1 MLLTHWF
8 EEITLSVFIVFFFFS
23 FLSNDLICA
32 LALFCSV
39 LLSKTSP
46 EERKSPLRRPI
57 EICNKRGQN
66 ETFPLKKPVEEKT
79 NYLCGSRCERR
90 TSLNILFSFQDS
102 SEDRDIAAIIS
113 SDETTASSRVRQ
125 DNQASSVKEIQLL
138 QPIFEE
144 WFPVQRERCKSYWL
158 NIRIEDRK
166 NCLFSSLFFLSLFL
180 SFSTFII
187 FVFFFLTWHCI
198 FMFWEFLS
206 FLSTLNIRNSLIM
219 LLCFSVTH

>member
-8 EEITLSVFIVFFFFS
+8 EEITLPIFIVFFS
-23 FLSNDLICA
+23 FLSNDLIYA
-32 LALFCSV
+32 LALFCSF

-46 EERKSPLRRPI
+46 EERKSPLRWPI

-66 ETFPLKKPVEEKT
+66 ETFPLRKPVEEKT

-113 SDETTASSRVRQ
+113 FDETTASSRVRQ
-125 DNQASSVKEIQLL
+125 DNQASSVKEIQLIL

-158 NIRIEDRK
+158 NIRIENRK
-166 NCLFSSLFFLSLFL
+166 NCLFFSLFL
-180 SFSTFII
+180 SISVFI
-187 FVFFFLTWHCI
+187 F
-198 FMFWEFLS
+198 
-206 FLSTLNIRNSLIM
+206 
-219 LLCFSVTH
+219 